1 MDADLRTLEAL
12 RREIDAIDDRIH
24 DAIVRRIELVEEIR
38 RAKQGGPSIRPGRE
52 AAILRR
58 LLARH
63 AGSLP
68 TSVIARIWREIIAAV
83 CRLQSPFEIVVHAT
97 ERSAS
102 YWDLARSHYGS
113 LAPITLRRNV
123 MTVIGAAR
131 DDAATLG
138 ILPLPTDGERTPWW
152 PLVAGG
158 GEDRPRI
165 FARLPFCLRPEA
177 PWEPVEAY
185 VIGRIPPE
193 PSGEDR
199 SLLVVRLQGEMSR
212 ARFNETLAAV
222 DLAGGTVAA
231 YRESEGAA
239 GEDRLIE
246 VDGFVTD
253 DDPRLA
259 RLREAAQGAV
269 DRVVVLGAYA
279 VPMQDLSRLP

>member
-1 MDADLRTLEAL
+1 MTPDLRTLDAL
-12 RREIDAIDDRIH
+12 RAEIDTIDDRIH
-24 DAIVRRIELVEEIR
+24 DAIMRRIELVEEIR
-38 RAKQGGPSIRPGRE
+38 RAKDGGPSFRPGRE

-63 AGSLP
+63 SGNLP
-68 TSVIARIWREIIAAV
+68 TTVIARIWREIIAAV
-83 CRLQSPFEIVVHAT
+83 CRLQAPYNVVVHAI

-123 MTVIGAAR
+123 MAVIGAAR
-131 DDAATLG
+131 DDAGTLG
-138 ILPLPTDGERTPWW
+138 LLPLPTDGEKSPWW

-165 FARLPFCLRPEA
+165 FARLPFCLRPENG
-177 PWEPVEAY
+177 WEPVEAY

-212 ARFNETLAAV
+212 ARFNEILAAV
-222 DLAGGTVAA
+222 DMEGGTVAA
-231 YRESEGAA
+231 FRESEGAA
-239 GEDRLIE
+239 GENRLIE
-246 VDGFVTD
+246 VEGFVTD
-253 DDPRLA
+253 DDPRLM
-259 RLREAAQGAV
+259 RLREAGQGAI
-269 DRVVVLGAYA
+269 DSVVVLGAYA
-279 VPMQDLSRLP
+279 VPMQDLSSLT